1 MLFFTPSAHLGLH
14 RIFGTRMTRI
24 FWNADAADDAD
35 FFVLFLNYP
44 AERVLRDL
52 VESIIHVSNFRNE
65 VNRFWSS
72 AKKCFPTNRMR

>member
-14 RIFGTRMTRI
+14 RIFGTRMTRF

-44 AERVLRDL
+44 AERVLRAL
-52 VESIIHVSNFRNE
+52 
-65 VNRFWSS
+65 RFICENLREKN
-72 AKKCFPTNRMR
+72 ADDADFLERGCRG

>member
-14 RIFGTRMTRI
+14 RIFGTRMTRF

-52 VESIIHVSNFRNE
+52 
-65 VNRFWSS
+65 RFICENLREKNTDD
-72 AKKCFPTNRMR
+72 AVFLERGCRG